1 METEEKQSE
10 TYNSTEKE
18 KYTVVYN
25 DLNTGREVKET
36 FENVDRISEVGNQ
49 DGLGMVL
56 IVQHIENV
64 ENTVREGVKLT
75 SIL

>member
-10 TYNSTEKE
+10 TYNSTEKGE
-18 KYTVVYN
+18 YTVLYN

-36 FENVDRISEVGNQ
+36 FENVDRISEVGNP

-64 ENTVREGVKLT
+64 ENTVREEVKLT